1 MRQNDLLKSDSGD
14 HLRVLL
20 YGDQQSYVVNCQR
33 CKMPFPISTP
43 SLLQMEK
50 LPQDTYR
57 LLALD
62 EDISECQRQQRD
74 RRAELIAPLM
84 VEECICDKSYRNK
97 VLREIV
103 SNASTSRKTVLQYLW
118 LYWVYQSK
126 NALLP
131 AEKSNAEKR
140 PLSSDEKTIRWALNK
155 FYYTPQRQSLQT
167 AYKMMLRAKYCD
179 AKGKLKPDYPSFWQ
193 FRYFF
198 RQHRDPISESISR
211 EGIKAYQRNHRP
223 FVGAVSDYAG
233 TIGTYMT
240 DATVADIY
248 IVSRLSRRPIGRP
261 VIYTMVDAY
270 SRLITGV
277 YVGLEGGQ
285 YALRLLL
292 QNTFADKVSFCRQ
305 HGLEIDPQDWPSR
318 HLPTKITT
326 DRGSEFLG
334 GPLENLCESYGIEIE
349 NLPSYRPD
357 LKGVVEKL
365 FDLIQCAYKPLLKGK
380 GVVESDTQERG
391 APDYRRQGTLDLEQ
405 FTAIVLRCVLFY
417 NSQYIQ
423 TGFIRTPNMASAGIM
438 PTAAAIWSFCLAQDD
453 CPVSVASDPH
463 LLYALLPRADG
474 KITQRGLELFNL
486 RFSNCTFKKRFVA
499 AGLNGRELVKV
510 AYSPDCL
517 DTVYLYEDGDYMP
530 FTLSQKMYLG
540 KSLAEIADMQQSE
553 KSESA
558 NWKRQELQAQI
569 DLMNDIMQIADSA
582 ERGISDKGKI
592 SPQIQRGR
600 TIARA
605 QEHMSI
611 RFINFLVQLINGAG
625 VSICMVGTPRVLQV
639 LQQEFRSARRT
650 TGLIYDRLPDDKE
663 FSLLLHGLWH
673 YQYTRFATD
682 LTPEMQSWLYRKT
695 QGIPDVLV
703 KLLYNA
709 QKLCILDGREK
720 LDLEVFESA
729 FLKNLG
735 MVSDYMAELATVRV
749 PRPQRETEHSPAAI
763 RSPEA
768 TAPHDLRGTLRAAK
782 KSDRPPLDAYSE
794 YGVASSNRT
803 VSVRKILQL
812 ACFLGLS
819 LSDLLSP
826 PPEDNTLAEIREM
839 YQQGISMYHI
849 AQLYGTDRKT
859 IARWVKP

>member
-1 MRQNDLLKSDSGD
+1 MRQNDLLKSDNGD

-50 LPQDTYR
+50 LPQDMYR
-57 LLALD
+57 LLSLD
-62 EDISECQRQQRD
+62 EDISERQRQQRD
-74 RRAELIAPLM
+74 RRAELIAPLL
-84 VEECICDKSYRNK
+84 VEECICDKSYRNR

-103 SNASTSRKTVLQYLW
+103 SGNSISRKTVLQYLW

-126 NALLP
+126 NALIP
-131 AEKSNAEKR
+131 AEKSPTEKR
-140 PLSSDEKTIRWALNK
+140 PLSSDEETIRWALNK
-155 FYYTPQRQSLQT
+155 FYYTPQKQSLQT

-179 AKGKLKPDYPSFWQ
+179 AKGRLKPDYPSFWQ

-223 FVGAVSDYAG
+223 FTGAVSDYAG

-277 YVGLEGGQ
+277 YVGIEGGQ

-305 HGLEIDPQDWPSR
+305 HNIAIDPQDWPSH
-318 HLPTKITT
+318 HLPTKIMT

-334 GPLENLCESYGIEIE
+334 GPLENLCEGYGIEIE
-349 NLPSYRPD
+349 NLPAYRPD

-365 FDLIQCAYKPLLKGK
+365 FDLIQSAYKPLLKGK
-380 GVVESDTQERG
+380 GVVESDIQERG

-405 FTAIVLRCVLFY
+405 FTAVVLRCVLFY

-423 TGFIRTPNMASAGIM
+423 TGFIRTPNMASAGIT

-486 RFSNCTFKKRFVA
+486 RFSNCTFKKRFVT

-517 DTVYLYEDGDYMP
+517 DNVYLYENGDYIP
-530 FTLSQKMYLG
+530 FTLAQKIYLG
-540 KSLAEIADMQQSE
+540 KSLAEIADMQQNE

-569 DLMNDIMQIADSA
+569 DLMNDIMQIADNA

-605 QEHMSI
+605 QEHMSMI
-611 RFINFLVQLINGAG
+611 
-625 VSICMVGTPRVLQV
+625 
-639 LQQEFRSARRT
+639 
-650 TGLIYDRLPDDKE
+650 
-663 FSLLLHGLWH
+663 
-673 YQYTRFATD
+673 
-682 LTPEMQSWLYRKT
+682 
-695 QGIPDVLV
+695 
-703 KLLYNA
+703 
-709 QKLCILDGREK
+709 
-720 LDLEVFESA
+720 
-729 FLKNLG
+729 
-735 MVSDYMAELATVRV
+735 
-749 PRPQRETEHSPAAI
+749 
-763 RSPEA
+763 
-768 TAPHDLRGTLRAAK
+768 
-782 KSDRPPLDAYSE
+782 
-794 YGVASSNRT
+794 
-803 VSVRKILQL
+803 
-812 ACFLGLS
+812 
-819 LSDLLSP
+819 DLL
-826 PPEDNTLAEIREM
+826 TAEQEE
-839 YQQGISMYHI
+839 HFN
-849 AQLYGTDRKT
+849 DR
-859 IARWVKP
+859 

>member
-1 MRQNDLLKSDSGD
+1 
-14 HLRVLL
+14 
-20 YGDQQSYVVNCQR
+20 
-33 CKMPFPISTP
+33 
-43 SLLQMEK
+43 
-50 LPQDTYR
+50 
-57 LLALD
+57 
-62 EDISECQRQQRD
+62 
-74 RRAELIAPLM
+74 M
-84 VEECICDKSYRNK
+84 VKECICDKSYRNK

-103 SNASTSRKTVLQYLW
+103 SGNPVSRKTILQYLW

-131 AEKSNAEKR
+131 AEKSNTEKR
-140 PLSSDEKTIRWALNK
+140 PLSADEKAIRWALNK

-179 AKGKLKPDYPSFWQ
+179 AKGRLQPEYPSFWR

-223 FVGAVSDYAG
+223 FTGAVSDYAG

-277 YVGLEGGQ
+277 YVGIEGGQ

-318 HLPTKITT
+318 HLPAKIMT

-334 GPLENLCESYGIEIE
+334 GPLENLCEGYGIEIE
-349 NLPSYRPD
+349 NLPAYRPD

-365 FDLIQCAYKPLLKGK
+365 FDLIQSAYKPLLKGK
-380 GVVESDTQERG
+380 GVVESDIQERG

-405 FTAIVLRCVLFY
+405 FTAVVLRCVLFY

-423 TGFIRTPNMASAGIM
+423 SGFSRTPGMVSAGIT
-438 PTAAAIWSFCLAQDD
+438 PTAAAIWSFRSAQDD
-453 CPVSVASDPH
+453 CPVSIASDPK
-463 LLYALLPRADG
+463 LLYALLPRTDG

-517 DTVYLYEDGDYMP
+517 DTVYLYEDSNYIP
-530 FTLSQKMYLG
+530 FTLAQKMYLG

-600 TIARA
+600 TIART
-605 QEHMSI
+605 QEHMSMI
-611 RFINFLVQLINGAG
+611 
-625 VSICMVGTPRVLQV
+625 
-639 LQQEFRSARRT
+639 
-650 TGLIYDRLPDDKE
+650 
-663 FSLLLHGLWH
+663 
-673 YQYTRFATD
+673 
-682 LTPEMQSWLYRKT
+682 
-695 QGIPDVLV
+695 
-703 KLLYNA
+703 
-709 QKLCILDGREK
+709 
-720 LDLEVFESA
+720 
-729 FLKNLG
+729 
-735 MVSDYMAELATVRV
+735 
-749 PRPQRETEHSPAAI
+749 
-763 RSPEA
+763 
-768 TAPHDLRGTLRAAK
+768 
-782 KSDRPPLDAYSE
+782 
-794 YGVASSNRT
+794 
-803 VSVRKILQL
+803 
-812 ACFLGLS
+812 
-819 LSDLLSP
+819 DLL
-826 PPEDNTLAEIREM
+826 TAEQEE
-839 YQQGISMYHI
+839 HFN
-849 AQLYGTDRKT
+849 DC
-859 IARWVKP
+859 